1 MEEMSNKGYQVNVA
15 QMEREKEIK
24 NARAFRNSIRGKF
37 ILSQALTIAI
47 KHLKELEDR
56 KDMFPKY
63 GEHAQPSNRADM
75 EYLKRELYP
84 IYDVVPRSMKALHE
98 SDVAIRR
105 KSDGEPTTADEFNT
119 MQEDEKLVFEEQFN
133 KEYVDKIN
141 KTIKET
147 PEYKLGKKVFGG
159 DTGTDAD
166 YYDENDERY
175 LND

>member
-1 MEEMSNKGYQVNVA
+1 MANKGYQVNVA
-15 QMEREKEIK
+15 QMERDKEMK

-75 EYLKRELYP
+75 EYIKRELYP
-84 IYDVVPRSMKALHE
+84 IYDVVPKSHAALQQFHE
-98 SDVAIRR
+98 V
-105 KSDGEPTTADEFNT
+105 EPTTADEFNT

-133 KEYVDKIN
+133 KESVDKMN
-141 KTIKET
+141 EAIKET
-147 PEYKLGKKVFGG
+147 PEYMLGKKIFGG

>member
-56 KDMFPKY
+56 EDMFPKY

-84 IYDVVPRSMKALHE
+84 IYDVVPKSHAALQQFHE
-98 SDVAIRR
+98 
-105 KSDGEPTTADEFNT
+105 GEPTTADEFNT

-133 KEYVDKIN
+133 KEYVDKMN
-141 KTIKET
+141 KAIKET
-147 PEYKLGKKVFGG
+147 PEYKLGKKVFSGKWKEEN
-159 DTGTDAD
+159 

-175 LND
+175 IND

>member
-1 MEEMSNKGYQVNVA
+1 MANKGYQVNVA
-15 QMEREKEIK
+15 QMERDKEMK

-56 KDMFPKY
+56 EDMFPKY

-84 IYDVVPRSMKALHE
+84 IYDVVPRSMNALHE
-98 SDVAIRR
+98 SDIAKRR
-105 KSDGEPTTADEFNT
+105 ESDGEPTTADEY
-119 MQEDEKLVFEEQFN
+119 N
-133 KEYVDKIN
+133 KESIDEMN
-141 KTIKET
+141 EAIKET
-147 PEYKLGKKVFGG
+147 PEYKLGKEIFGG

-166 YYDENDERY
+166 YYNDNNEEY
-175 LND
+175 IKW

>member
-1 MEEMSNKGYQVNVA
+1 MANKGYQVNVA
-15 QMEREKEIK
+15 QMERDKEIK
-24 NARAFRNSIRGKF
+24 QARAFRNSIRGKF

-84 IYDVVPRSMKALHE
+84 IYDVVPKSHAALQQFHE
-98 SDVAIRR
+98 
-105 KSDGEPTTADEFNT
+105 GEPTTADEHNKVYIS
-119 MQEDEKLVFEEQFN
+119 DVN
-133 KEYVDKIN
+133 KELVDEMN
-141 KTIKET
+141 EAVKET
-147 PEYKLGKKVFGG
+147 PEYKLGKRMLRDVSMQFGG

-166 YYDENDERY
+166 YYNENNEEY
-175 LND
+175 IK

>member
-1 MEEMSNKGYQVNVA
+1 MANKGYQVNVA
-15 QMEREKEIK
+15 QMERDKEIK

-84 IYDVVPRSMKALHE
+84 IYDVVPKSHAALQQFHE
-98 SDVAIRR
+98 V
-105 KSDGEPTTADEFNT
+105 EPTTADEFNT

-133 KEYVDKIN
+133 KESVDKMN
-141 KTIKET
+141 KAIKET
-147 PEYKLGKKVFGG
+147 PEYKLGKKIFGG

>member
-1 MEEMSNKGYQVNVA
+1 MANKGYQVNVA
-15 QMEREKEIK
+15 QMERSKEMK
-24 NARAFRNSIRGKF
+24 RARAFRNSIRGQF

-47 KHLKELEDR
+47 KHLKGLEDR

-75 EYLKRELYP
+75 EYIKRELYP
-84 IYDVVPRSMKALHE
+84 IYDVVPKSHAALQKFHE
-98 SDVAIRR
+98 
-105 KSDGEPTTADEFNT
+105 GEPTTADEYNYEHD
-119 MQEDEKLVFEEQFN
+119 QLNEI
-133 KEYVDKIN
+133 KEMDKA
-141 KTIKET
+141 IKET

>member
-1 MEEMSNKGYQVNVA
+1 MANKGYKVNVA
-15 QMEREKEIK
+15 QMERDKEMK

-47 KHLKELEDR
+47 KHLKGLEDR
-56 KDMFPKY
+56 EDIFPKY

-75 EYLKRELYP
+75 QYLKRELYP

-105 KSDGEPTTADEFNT
+105 KSDGEPTTADEH
-119 MQEDEKLVFEEQFN
+119 N
-133 KEYVDKIN
+133 KVYIQDLETVDKMN
-141 KTIKET
+141 KAIKET
-147 PEYKLGKKVFGG
+147 PEYKLGKKIFGG

>member
-1 MEEMSNKGYQVNVA
+1 MANKGYQVNVA
-15 QMEREKEIK
+15 QMERSKEMK
-24 NARAFRNSIRGKF
+24 RARAFRNSIRGQF

-47 KHLKELEDR
+47 KHLKGLEDR

-105 KSDGEPTTADEFNT
+105 ESDGEPTTADEYNYEHD
-119 MQEDEKLVFEEQFN
+119 QLNEI
-133 KEYVDKIN
+133 KEMDKA
-141 KTIKET
+141 IKET

>member
-1 MEEMSNKGYQVNVA
+1 MSNKGYQVNVA
-15 QMEREKEIK
+15 QMEREQEMKQ
-24 NARAFRNSIRGKF
+24 ARAFRNSIRGKF

-84 IYDVVPRSMKALHE
+84 IYDVVPKSHAALQQFHE
-98 SDVAIRR
+98 V
-105 KSDGEPTTADEFNT
+105 EPTTADEFNT

-133 KEYVDKIN
+133 KESVDKMN
-141 KTIKET
+141 EAIKET
-147 PEYKLGKKVFGG
+147 PEYKLGKEIFGG

-166 YYDENDERY
+166 YYDEMMKGI
-175 LND
+175 

>member
-1 MEEMSNKGYQVNVA
+1 MSSKGYKVNVA

-47 KHLKELEDR
+47 KYLKELEDR
-56 KDMFPKY
+56 EDMFPKY

-84 IYDVVPRSMKALHE
+84 IYDVVPKSHAALQQFHE
-98 SDVAIRR
+98 V
-105 KSDGEPTTADEFNT
+105 EPTTADEY
-119 MQEDEKLVFEEQFN
+119 N
-133 KEYVDKIN
+133 KEYVDEMN
-141 KTIKET
+141 EAIKET
-147 PEYKLGKKVFGG
+147 PEYKLGKEIFGG

-166 YYDENDERY
+166 YYNENNEKYIEDE
-175 LND
+175 

>member
-1 MEEMSNKGYQVNVA
+1 MANKGYQVNVA
-15 QMEREKEIK
+15 QMERDKEMK

-47 KHLKELEDR
+47 KHLKGLEDR

-105 KSDGEPTTADEFNT
+105 ESDGEPTTADEH
-119 MQEDEKLVFEEQFN
+119 N
-133 KEYVDKIN
+133 KVYIQDLETVDKMN
-141 KTIKET
+141 KAIKET

>member
-1 MEEMSNKGYQVNVA
+1 MANKGYQVNVA
-15 QMEREKEIK
+15 QMERDKEMK

-47 KHLKELEDR
+47 KHLKGLEEREDI
-56 KDMFPKY
+56 FPKY

-75 EYLKRELYP
+75 QYLKRELYP
-84 IYDVVPRSMKALHE
+84 IYDVVPKSHAALQQFHE
-98 SDVAIRR
+98 V
-105 KSDGEPTTADEFNT
+105 EPTTADEFNT

-133 KEYVDKIN
+133 KESVDKMN
-141 KTIKET
+141 EAIKET
-147 PEYKLGKKVFGG
+147 PEYKLGKKIFGG